1 MKYYSETLKK
11 LFDSADEL
19 TKAESEVKA
28 KELQKKLKEE
38 KREKDREK
46 VEKAINDAIALMMN
60 YIKEYGSFK
69 FTSHS
74 DSKDKVTPLFADAAF
89 DELLDRFLR

>member
-11 LFDSADEL
+11 LFDSVDEL

-28 KELQKKLKEE
+28 K
-38 KREKDREK
+38 KRERDREK
-46 VEKAINDAIALMMN
+46 VEKAINDATALMMN

-74 DSKDKVTPLFADAAF
+74 DSKDKATPLFADAAF